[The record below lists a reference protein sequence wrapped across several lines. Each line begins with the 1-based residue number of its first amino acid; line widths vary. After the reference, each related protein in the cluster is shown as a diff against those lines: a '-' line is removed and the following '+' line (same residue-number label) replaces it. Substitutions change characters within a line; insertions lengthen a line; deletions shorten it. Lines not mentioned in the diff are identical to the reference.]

1 MMIKK
6 VYDQKE
12 FLKEQA
18 NQVCICKALDSHINV
33 SGPYTQAIFLDT
45 GDNQWFRPIFLIS
58 WVK

>member
-18 NQVCICKALDSHINV
+18 NQVCICNALDSHINV

-45 GDNQWFRPIFLIS
+45 GDNQ
-58 WVK
+58 